1 MKRLKIVF
9 AVVIVFAITLAVLF
23 NNKSRMQARSKND
36 EIRFLPV
43 TLLEVSK
50 RALTEEISLTGTIAA
65 YNDVAVV
72 AETQGRIVN
81 VFANVGDRVAAGS
94 VLIQLDDELKKAAY
108 TSAEVNY
115 EKAKK
120 DLERYETVYKD
131 GSVSDA
137 QLEGARMAFKS
148 AEAQY
153 ITARRQYND
162 TKIKTPISG
171 VVTSRPYD
179 LGTWIQN
186 NSAIANVVDI
196 SRLKVKLNVAERD
209 VFRLN
214 AGDVAGITTD
224 VYPGVTFKGKI
235 STISSKADDAHTY
248 AVEVSLT
255 NNDEHPL
262 KVGMFARVT
271 VSPKQESLSLAIP
284 RQTLVGSLK
293 QPQVF
298 VVNKGIARLR
308 DVVVG
313 NEVGEYLKI
322 LSGLNPGEQI
332 VSSGQNNLKDSVAV
346 TVVK

>member
-1 MKRLKIVF
+1 MKRLKIIF

-50 RALTEEISLTGTIAA
+50 RALTEQISLTGTVAA

-72 AETQGRIVN
+72 AETQGRIVK
-81 VFANVGDRVAAGS
+81 VFASVGDRVAAGS

-108 TSAEVNY
+108 ASAEVNY

-137 QLEGARMAFKS
+137 QLEGARLAFKA

-153 ITARRQYND
+153 ITSRRQFND
-162 TKIKTPISG
+162 TKIKTPIAG

-179 LGTWIQN
+179 VGTMVQN
-186 NSAIANVVDI
+186 NSPVANVVDI

-209 VFRLN
+209 VFRLHT
-214 AGDVAGITTD
+214 GDLAEITTD
-224 VYPGVTFKGKI
+224 VYPGVTFTGNI
-235 STISSKADDAHTY
+235 ATISAKADDAHTY
-248 AVEVSLT
+248 PVEVSLS
-255 NNDEHPL
+255 NSENHPL

-271 VSPKQESLSLAIP
+271 VSPKQASLSLAIP

-298 VVNKGIARLR
+298 VVDKGIARLR
-308 DVVVG
+308 NVVVG
-313 NEVGEYLKI
+313 SDVGGYLEV

>member
-1 MKRLKIVF
+1 MKRLKIIF

-36 EIRFLPV
+36 EIHFLPV

-50 RALTEEISLTGTIAA
+50 RALAEDISLTGTIAA
-65 YNDVAVV
+65 YNDVAIV

-81 VFANVGDRVAAGS
+81 VLASVGDRVSAGS

-108 TSAEVNY
+108 VSAEVNY
-115 EKAKK
+115 EKTKK

-137 QLEGARMAFKS
+137 QLEGARLAFKS

-153 ITARRQYND
+153 ITARRQFND
-162 TKIKTPISG
+162 TKIKTPIPG
-171 VVTSRPYD
+171 IVTSRPYD
-179 LGTWIQN
+179 VGTMVQN
-186 NSAIANVVDI
+186 NSTVANVVDI

-209 VFRLN
+209 VFRLH
-214 AGDVAGITTD
+214 AGDVAEITTD
-224 VYPGVTFKGKI
+224 VYPGVTFAGRVA
-235 STISSKADDAHTY
+235 TISAKADDAHTY

-255 NNDEHPL
+255 NNNEHPL

-271 VSPKQESLSLAIP
+271 VSLKLESASLAIP

-298 VVNKGIARLR
+298 VVDKGIARLR
-308 DVVVG
+308 DIVVG
-313 NEVGEYLKI
+313 SEVGEYLEVR
-322 LSGLNPGEQI
+322 SGLIAGEQI
-332 VSSGQNNLKDSVAV
+332 VWSGQNNLKDSVAV
-346 TVVK
+346 TIVR